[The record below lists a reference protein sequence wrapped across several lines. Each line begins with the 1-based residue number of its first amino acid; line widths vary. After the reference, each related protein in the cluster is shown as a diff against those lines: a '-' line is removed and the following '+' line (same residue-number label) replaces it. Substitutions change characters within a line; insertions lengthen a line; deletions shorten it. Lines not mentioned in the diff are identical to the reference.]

1 MRWVKI
7 NNYELILDIK
17 KRLTNTNITLVQ
29 NDVESTGFK
38 FLIKD
43 GNRDYEL
50 VGQVEL
56 AIKKADGT
64 FVVIPCAVSSST
76 ATVTLTE
83 QALTVP
89 GRTLG
94 EVRILSEGK
103 VLTSTQCTTD
113 SHNFTYRLHPSG

>member
-29 NDVESTGFK
+29 NDVESTVFK

-43 GNRDYEL
+43 GNRDYTLSSE
-50 VGQVEL
+50 VEVEL

-64 FVVIPCAVSSST
+64 FVVIPCSVSGST

-83 QALTVP
+83 QALTMP
-89 GRTLG
+89 GITLG
-94 EVRILSEGK
+94 EEIGRASCRERV
-103 VLTSTQCTTD
+103 
-113 SHNFTYRLHPSG
+113 